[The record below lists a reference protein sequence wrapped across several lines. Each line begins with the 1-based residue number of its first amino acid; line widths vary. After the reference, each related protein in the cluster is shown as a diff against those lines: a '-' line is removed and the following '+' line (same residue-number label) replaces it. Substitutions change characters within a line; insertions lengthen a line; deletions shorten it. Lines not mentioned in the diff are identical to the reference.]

1 MDLILETLS
10 LALPDYAFMDWES
23 CASVFGCMPRGRYFQ
38 VMAHKDAGGGV
49 FLKKVISTLTE
60 LYGEARD
67 IASLSMDEALA
78 LVPTELVKKR
88 VAAKQAQNF
97 LFPEFQ

>member
-60 LYGEARD
+60 LYGEEVWFL
-67 IASLSMDEALA
+67 IYLA
-78 LVPTELVKKR
+78 DTR
-88 VAAKQAQNF
+88 MR
-97 LFPEFQ
+97 PE